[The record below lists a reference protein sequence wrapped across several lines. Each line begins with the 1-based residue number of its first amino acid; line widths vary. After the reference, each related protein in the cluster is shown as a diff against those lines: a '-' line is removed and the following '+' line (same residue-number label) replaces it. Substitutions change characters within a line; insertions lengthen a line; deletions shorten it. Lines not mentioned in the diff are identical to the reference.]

1 MASVRTS
8 REGLIDTAMS
18 KGTPNTTPGEKDA
31 LIVGAGIVG
40 ICCALALQDQGFT
53 VRLIDRDTPATG
65 ASAGN
70 AGVISP
76 WSCVPQSMPGLWRHV
91 PKWVLDPEG
100 PVTLRWAHLPRV
112 LPWVAKFLRAGQ
124 AHRLPAIADAMF
136 ALNYPS
142 LDLYKSLLQGT
153 GGENLVHDGYYI
165 HLYRRAEDA
174 RLTDLAWRM
183 RLERGA
189 TIERLTGDEVRE
201 IEPAVAPG
209 YGAAILIKQQ
219 GRASDPG
226 AIGRILA
233 GEVEK
238 RGGTFLRGEVRA
250 LHPDGQ
256 GGAVVHSDL
265 GQMTAAKIVIAAGAW
280 SARLLTPLGLKVPLE
295 AERGYHLVCA
305 NPGVELNNVLSEA
318 DNKFAVS
325 PMDMG
330 IRFAGTAEFA
340 GLDAPPDYTR
350 AEVLKRQAKRVLPGI
365 NTEETTVWMGQRPST
380 PDSLPCLGPLPGLPK
395 VLAAFGHAHLGL
407 TGAPMT
413 GRIVAGLAAG
423 VPSNIDLAPY
433 RIERFL

>member
-1 MASVRTS
+1 MTDPRLRAGKQ
-8 REGLIDTAMS
+8 E
-18 KGTPNTTPGEKDA
+18 EKDA
-31 LIVGAGIVG
+31 LILGAGIVG
-40 ICCALALQDQGFT
+40 ICCALALQDQGFK
-53 VRLIDRDTPATG
+53 VRLIDRDEPASG

-76 WSCVPQSMPGLWRHV
+76 WSCVPQSIPGVWRNI
-91 PKWVLDPEG
+91 PKWVLDPQG
-100 PVTLRWAHLPRV
+100 PLSLRWAHLPRA

-124 AHRLPAIADAMF
+124 AHRLPAIADGMF

-142 LDLYKSLLQGT
+142 LDLYKSLLKGT
-153 GGENLVHDGYYI
+153 GGEHLVHDSYYI

-174 RLTDLAWRM
+174 RLSDLGWRM

-189 TIERLTGDEVRE
+189 SLQRVTGGELREV
-201 IEPAVAPG
+201 EPAVAPS

-226 AIGRILA
+226 AIGRVLA

-238 RGGTFLRGEVRA
+238 RGGIFLRGEIHA
-250 LHPDGQ
+250 LRPDGH
-256 GGAVVHSDL
+256 GGAVAQTDL
-265 GQMTAAKIVIAAGAW
+265 GELTASKIVVAAGAW
-280 SARLLTPLGLKVPLE
+280 SARLLAPLGLKVPLE
-295 AERGYHLVCA
+295 SERGYHLICA
-305 NPGVELNNVLSEA
+305 DPGVSLNNILSES
-318 DNKFAVS
+318 DKKFAVT

-340 GLDAPPDYTR
+340 GLDAPPNYAR
-350 AEVLKRQAKRVLPGI
+350 AEILKRQAKRILPGI
-365 NTEETTVWMGQRPST
+365 NTESTQVWMGQRPST
-380 PDSLPCLGPLPGLPK
+380 PDSLPCLGPLPGLPD

-413 GRIVAGLAAG
+413 GRVVAGIAAG
-423 VPSNIDLAPY
+423 APSNIDMTPY